1 MQLIEIFKSIVDLA
15 EENGNVIDVM
25 YKHKNNECAVTFES
39 KGKTH
44 EIYYS
49 EKMEGNTDAI
59 QN

>member
-25 YKHKNNECAVTFES
+25 YKHKDNVCAVTFEH
-39 KGKTH
+39 KGETH

-49 EKMEGNTDAI
+49 KKMEGENDS
-59 QN
+59 